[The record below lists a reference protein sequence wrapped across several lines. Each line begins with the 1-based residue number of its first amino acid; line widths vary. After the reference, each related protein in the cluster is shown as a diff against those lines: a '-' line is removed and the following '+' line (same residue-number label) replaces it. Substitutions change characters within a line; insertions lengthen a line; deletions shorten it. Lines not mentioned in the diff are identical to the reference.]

1 MSPRTSKPTSFE
13 RVQQLGLVLPGVVLA
28 TYFGMPALKL
38 DGQMLA
44 CMASHKS
51 AEPNTLVV
59 RIDFFERDL
68 RVANE
73 PEIYYLKPH
82 YRLRVRARSALAD
95 RRSGNAGLARIRVA
109 LRQLEEETITH
120 PPEVALIDVRG
131 AASLHAL
138 QLPSLHLAHG
148 VIHRSRR
155 QRHVGDARV
164 LIRV

>member
-1 MSPRTSKPTSFE
+1 MAATFD
-13 RVQQLGLVLPGVVLA
+13 RVKKLAVKLSGVVVD

-38 DGQMLA
+38 DGQMVA

-82 YRLRVRARSALAD
+82 YVDYACVLTRLSRIDDVALGELLESGWRFISKKKKARP
-95 RRSGNAGLARIRVA
+95 RRS
-109 LRQLEEETITH
+109 
-120 PPEVALIDVRG
+120 
-131 AASLHAL
+131 
-138 QLPSLHLAHG
+138 
-148 VIHRSRR
+148 RS
-155 QRHVGDARV
+155 
-164 LIRV
+164 